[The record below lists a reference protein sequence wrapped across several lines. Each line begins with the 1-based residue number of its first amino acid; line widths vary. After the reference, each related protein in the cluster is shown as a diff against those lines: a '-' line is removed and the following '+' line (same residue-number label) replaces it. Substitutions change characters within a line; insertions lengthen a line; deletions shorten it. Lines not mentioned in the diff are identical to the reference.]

1 MKRAKEPAS
10 LGFESHS
17 GWAVLV
23 AVGGSRREP
32 AVVLRERVVLVAAGP
47 GDGRA
52 KQPFHAAE
60 AMPFPRARAFLEA
73 AADDVG
79 RRARSEMDRLLAAL
93 SARGFEPVSCAI
105 LSASSRELPDLEAIL
120 ASHALIHAAEGDF
133 FRDAIAKA
141 AKASGLAVTR
151 IRRKELADYAS
162 QAIGLPAA
170 ELERRVA
177 LFRKSVGAPWGS
189 DQKLAALAAWSVL

>member
-17 GWAVLV
+17 GWAAVV
-23 AVGGSRREP
+23 ALGGSRREP
-32 AVVLRERVVLVAAGP
+32 AVVLRERVVLVAAEP

-60 AMPFPRARAFLEA
+60 AMPFPRAQAFLQA
-73 AADDVG
+73 AAEDVA
-79 RRARSEMDRLLAAL
+79 RRARVEMDRLLAAL
-93 SARGFEPVSCAI
+93 SARGFQPASCAV
-105 LSASSRELPDLEAIL
+105 LAASNRALPELEAIL

-133 FRDAIAKA
+133 FRDAIAEA

-151 IRRKELADYAS
+151 IRRKELADHAS
-162 QAIGLPAA
+162 KALGLPAP

-177 LFRKSVGAPWGS
+177 LFKKSVGAPWGS

>member
-1 MKRAKEPAS
+1 MKRAKPPAS
-10 LGFESHS
+10 LGFECHS
-17 GWAVLV
+17 GWAALV
-23 AVGGSRREP
+23 AVGSSRREP
-32 AVVLRERVVLVAAGP
+32 AVVLRERVVLVVAEP
-47 GDGRA
+47 GDGEA
-52 KQPFHAAE
+52 KQPFHAAQ

-79 RRARSEMDRLLAAL
+79 RRARSEIDRLLAAL

-105 LSASSRELPDLEAIL
+105 LATSNRELPDLEAIL

-151 IRRKELADYAS
+151 IRRKELADHAS